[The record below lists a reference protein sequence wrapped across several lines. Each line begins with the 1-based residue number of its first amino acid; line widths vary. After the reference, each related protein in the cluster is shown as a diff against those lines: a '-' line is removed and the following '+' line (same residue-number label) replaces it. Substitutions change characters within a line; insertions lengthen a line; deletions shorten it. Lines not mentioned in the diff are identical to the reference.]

1 MLTFPLL
8 SSRYVTI
15 PDEIV
20 PEEITYTL
28 EDLDKLYKELKAKR
42 PTVYPND
49 LRTFINN
56 WIGWGFIRPI

>member
-8 SSRYVTI
+8 SSRYVSI

-28 EDLDKLYKELKAKR
+28 EELDRRFKELKAKR
-42 PTVYPND
+42 PEIYPDD
-49 LRTFINN
+49 LRTFING
-56 WIGWGFIRPI
+56 WIEYGFIRPI